1 MKKFNQRK
9 SIMEQGGLMI
19 EALAML
25 GLIAVVT
32 PTMYKK
38 SAERTMEVEDINTAS
53 AIRTYMNGVESLL
66 AANYTELMEK
76 IEEPGEGESV
86 KIVPLDDNLKL
97 TVGDEQVSAKE
108 ELQKYLPYGYNAEDS
123 LYNYGQPQFA
133 VARSGNNLSAF
144 MVFPAK
150 ASEEDGGIGQER
162 TVRIASL
169 IGSNGGYVGTSGN
182 ARGVGGTWS
191 LSGEDLKTIT
201 GASGEGASGPG
212 EHSIV
217 TSSIDVV
224 NGAEGMGG
232 DMTKY
237 LQRTAENG
245 ETWRNTMRTDIY
257 MGEFENRGNDY
268 DDKTTDGYFSIRN
281 INQLIVGADG
291 YIAANDTS
299 NNQDSDATDLAGL
312 YKGAKA
318 DEAGSAAEAFSKF
331 GLYISDEPDPSDP
344 HKETKKHGINAYIAG
359 SLEAAGRRLFADEE
373 ELTYHG
379 PKIQL
384 GGIDEDEETGTA
396 TKYLITAVTEN
407 ANSGENSGEL
417 EPNPESQGKNR
428 VEIMPV
434 SIGEGDASN
443 PLIIASDSDLNDEV
457 NIGNISEEKS
467 AGTKL
472 LLAKEGDKTVDG
484 TNDAPEISY
493 DNAQPVPQFP
503 VVVDSNMA
511 VNGVLAAGQLDTQK
525 IRAATLSV
533 GSPNINDELKW
544 MDVDEAGV
552 HVHSRTGKVASVDA
566 DGNPVVGT
574 AKTQLEVNDDV
585 IAMRIGANAQNAA
598 TDDSETGH
606 DTQFIL
612 SEKGAKIITKGESTS
627 EHEHAIEL
635 STGGVGERLEN
646 NQITIGNP
654 TSTAEAT
661 AEYRV
666 KYENGGH
673 VDMVGTTLQ
682 VTDKNAK
689 PVLTIRG
696 NETNESS
703 FGTNYNDAST
713 QNANNYKIAGHGNAV
728 FTSDAV
734 SATGE
739 EGAVKYLAMGTDAD
753 GTMDAGVTIVSSAN
767 KLTDDEKLKSQRV
780 LVVDLDTGSK
790 NAYVGPDLNDK
801 DKEKVINGSKA
812 RSIKDGMIYVRKG
825 LIDIAPVTPENS
837 VATNNN
843 KALLADESS
852 STVRASRF
860 VANNIDKD
868 GNRIKFHNPLGG
880 VKDNRSG
887 VKKYDTYMVNPAYT
901 SVMKDIKLTS
911 RMGARLSD
919 ILPDFINK
927 GIYYS
932 NNGYDESKGYPDP
945 SLPYSS
951 DPSDSYVGD
960 SAYASPYLGSV
971 PAPQC
976 PPGYARALTVV
987 PIGFEMGQ
995 VGSLGSSNAMA
1006 GLDVTQYNM
1015 LGLKTDE
1022 NGFVSTEGSN
1032 NIETNFASK
1041 EELLESQPAYG
1052 RIRNLEMSSDKNLN
1066 AIPAELQMTSGSHT
1080 KHGGE
1085 WDPHYDDLFYHGST
1099 TEYPVEP
1106 AGDLENR
1113 IMLEGG
1119 LAKKAVTDSAGNV
1132 KNTDQNILLDA
1143 AAARFDQRSVADLR
1157 NQTLYVDHFGYG
1169 GSGHDDDV
1177 INYDEGANLALRADV
1192 IATKYDNAGNLMT
1205 GQHVGSPEE
1214 GAYFLVSSNPNQQP
1228 LTFQKSTWLKTEH
1241 DTLCTEGT
1249 ERKADGSLKCKGYGT
1264 GWNIY
1269 MGFVY
1274 PDEIYADFA
1283 QKAGLV
1289 NSFHHERGFYWN
1301 LFPVRKETLHA
1312 YATVYCFIDNTSAT
1326 DQIKEFSSAEWGS
1339 DWEDSDLAKDGN
1351 IQYDFG
1357 AWYTNE
1363 NAPKADKR
1371 NEFLNDPALKYN
1383 EVW

>member
-76 IEEPGEGESV
+76 IEEPTGSAPT
-86 KIVPLDDNLKL
+86 IVPLDDNLKL

-108 ELQKYLPYGYNAEDS
+108 ELKKYLPYGYNAEDS

-150 ASEEDGGIGQER
+150 ASEDDGGIGQER

-257 MGEFENRGNDY
+257 MGEFTNRGDDY

-318 DEAGSAAEAFSKF
+318 DEAGSATEAFSKF

-344 HKETKKHGINAYIAG
+344 HKETKKHGVNAYIAG

-457 NIGNISEEKS
+457 NIGNISEENS

-552 HVHSRTGKVASVDA
+552 HVHSRTGTVSGEDA

-585 IAMRIGANAQNAA
+585 IAMRIGANAQDAA
-598 TDDSETGH
+598 TDDTTTNH

-612 SEKGAKIITKGESTS
+612 SEKGAKIIAQGESTDQN
-627 EHEHAIEL
+627 EHAIEL
-635 STGGVGERLEN
+635 STDGVGERLEN

-654 TSTAEAT
+654 TSTAEAA

-713 QNANNYKIAGHGNAV
+713 TQNEGNFKIAGHGNTV

-734 SATGE
+734 TSAGE
-739 EGAVKYLAMGTDAD
+739 NNAVQYLAMGKDSGNKFNAAVNIVGTADAA
-753 GTMDAGVTIVSSAN
+753 TTS
-767 KLTDDEKLKSQRV
+767 SQRV
-780 LVVDLDTGSK
+780 LFIDLDEGSK
-790 NAYVGPDLNDK
+790 KAYTGPSVDSPSANKGKLLG
-801 DKEKVINGSKA
+801 GSTG
-812 RSIKDGMIYVRKG
+812 RDMKDGTIYVRKG
-825 LIDIAPVTPENS
+825 LIDIAPTES
-837 VATNNN
+837 DEATT
-843 KALLADESS
+843 ADESTGS
-852 STVRASRF
+852 VRAARL
-860 VANNIDKD
+860 VANNLDEG
-868 GNRIKFHNPLGG
+868 GNRVKFHNPLGG
-880 VKDNRSG
+880 VKSNG
-887 VKKYDTYMVNPAYT
+887 NITKYDTYMVNPAYT

-932 NNGYDESKGYPDP
+932 NNGYDEGKGSPDP
-945 SLPYSS
+945 DVSYTS
-951 DPSDSYVGD
+951 DPSDDYVGD
-960 SAYASPYLGSV
+960 SPYASPYLGSV

-976 PPGYARALTVV
+976 PPGYARAVTVV
-987 PIGFEMGQ
+987 PISFEMAQ
-995 VGSLGSSNAMA
+995 VGSLGLSDSAR

-1015 LGLKTDE
+1015 LGLKTDA

-1066 AIPAELQMTSGSHT
+1066 AIPVELQMTSGSHT

-1119 LAKKAVTDSAGNV
+1119 LAKKAVTDSAGNI
-1132 KNTDQNILLDA
+1132 KNTSTEILLDA

-1192 IATKYDNAGNLMT
+1192 IATKYDSAGNLMT

-1214 GAYFLVSSNPNQQP
+1214 GAYFLVSSNPNQEP
-1228 LTFQKSTWLKTEH
+1228 LTFQKSTWLKTSHEP
-1241 DTLCTEGT
+1241 LG
-1249 ERKADGSLKCKGYGT
+1249 GSGYQN
-1264 GWNIY
+1264 GWNIF
-1269 MGFVY
+1269 MGFIY
-1274 PDEIYADFA
+1274 PDNMYAKFA
-1283 QKAGLV
+1283 DNMKLNEGAIHDSGG
-1289 NSFHHERGFYWN
+1289 GFYWN

-1312 YATVYCFIDNTSAT
+1312 YVTVYCFIDNTTASN
-1326 DQIKEFSSAEWGS
+1326 QIS
-1339 DWEDSDLAKDGN
+1339 DKSEVDWSGDGNELEEDGN

-1357 AWYTNE
+1357 AWYTDKD
-1363 NAPKADKR
+1363 APKASKR
-1371 NEFLNDPALKYN
+1371 REYLNDPALKYN

>member
-76 IEEPGEGESV
+76 IEEPTGSAPT
-86 KIVPLDDNLKL
+86 IVPLDDNLKL

-108 ELQKYLPYGYNAEDS
+108 ELKKYLPYGYNAEDS

-150 ASEEDGGIGQER
+150 ASEDDGGIGQER

-257 MGEFENRGNDY
+257 MGEFENSGDDY

-299 NNQDSDATDLAGL
+299 NNQDSDADDLAGL

-318 DEAGSAAEAFSKF
+318 DDAESATEAFSKF
-331 GLYISDEPDPSDP
+331 GLYISDDDGNA
-344 HKETKKHGINAYIAG
+344 KKRHGVNAYIAG

-407 ANSGENSGEL
+407 ANSGENSDEL
-417 EPNPESQGKNR
+417 APNPESQGKNR

-457 NIGNISEEKS
+457 NIGNISAENS

-552 HVHSRTGKVASVDA
+552 HVHSRTDGTVAGVDEN
-566 DGNPVVGT
+566 GNPVVGT

-585 IAMRIGANAQNAA
+585 IAMRIGANAQDAA
-598 TDDSETGH
+598 TDDTTTNH

-612 SEKGAKIITKGESTS
+612 SEKGAKIIAQGESTDQN
-627 EHEHAIEL
+627 EHAIEL
-635 STGGVGERLEN
+635 STDGVGERLEN

-654 TSTAEAT
+654 TSTAEAA

-713 QNANNYKIAGHGNAV
+713 QNENNFKIAGHGNTV

-734 SATGE
+734 TSAGE
-739 EGAVKYLAMGTDAD
+739 NNAVQYLAMGKDSGDKFNAAVNIVGTADAA
-753 GTMDAGVTIVSSAN
+753 TTA
-767 KLTDDEKLKSQRV
+767 SQRV
-780 LVVDLDTGSK
+780 LFIDLDEGSK
-790 NAYVGPDLNDK
+790 TAYTGPSVDSPSANKGKLLG
-801 DKEKVINGSKA
+801 GSTV
-812 RSIKDGMIYVRKG
+812 RDMKDGTIYVRKG
-825 LIDIAPVTPENS
+825 LIDIAPTES
-837 VATNNN
+837 DESTT
-843 KALLADESS
+843 ADESTGS
-852 STVRASRF
+852 VRAARL
-860 VANNIDKD
+860 VANNLDEG
-868 GNRIKFHNPLGG
+868 GNRVKFHNPLGG
-880 VKDNRSG
+880 VKSNG
-887 VKKYDTYMVNPAYT
+887 NITKYDTYMVNPAYT

-932 NNGYDESKGYPDP
+932 NNGYDEGKGSPDP
-945 SLPYSS
+945 DVSYTS
-951 DPSDSYVGD
+951 DPSRLLELKLTLDSY
-960 SAYASPYLGSV
+960 
-971 PAPQC
+971 
-976 PPGYARALTVV
+976 
-987 PIGFEMGQ
+987 
-995 VGSLGSSNAMA
+995 
-1006 GLDVTQYNM
+1006 
-1015 LGLKTDE
+1015 
-1022 NGFVSTEGSN
+1022 
-1032 NIETNFASK
+1032 
-1041 EELLESQPAYG
+1041 
-1052 RIRNLEMSSDKNLN
+1052 
-1066 AIPAELQMTSGSHT
+1066 
-1080 KHGGE
+1080 
-1085 WDPHYDDLFYHGST
+1085 
-1099 TEYPVEP
+1099 
-1106 AGDLENR
+1106 
-1113 IMLEGG
+1113 
-1119 LAKKAVTDSAGNV
+1119 NV
-1132 KNTDQNILLDA
+1132 
-1143 AAARFDQRSVADLR
+1143 
-1157 NQTLYVDHFGYG
+1157 
-1169 GSGHDDDV
+1169 
-1177 INYDEGANLALRADV
+1177 
-1192 IATKYDNAGNLMT
+1192 
-1205 GQHVGSPEE
+1205 
-1214 GAYFLVSSNPNQQP
+1214 
-1228 LTFQKSTWLKTEH
+1228 
-1241 DTLCTEGT
+1241 
-1249 ERKADGSLKCKGYGT
+1249 
-1264 GWNIY
+1264 
-1269 MGFVY
+1269 
-1274 PDEIYADFA
+1274 
-1283 QKAGLV
+1283 
-1289 NSFHHERGFYWN
+1289 FH
-1301 LFPVRKETLHA
+1301 
-1312 YATVYCFIDNTSAT
+1312 S
-1326 DQIKEFSSAEWGS
+1326 
-1339 DWEDSDLAKDGN
+1339 
-1351 IQYDFG
+1351 
-1357 AWYTNE
+1357 
-1363 NAPKADKR
+1363 
-1371 NEFLNDPALKYN
+1371 
-1383 EVW
+1383 